1 MIVRTILESD
11 SAGEAGFTLIEVLVA
26 IGILTGV
33 LLGLAMGASSVIKAN
48 KTSYGNTLGTSL
60 AQDKLEELKSRTSSA
75 LPICPA
81 FTTSGCS
88 DSVTQAGV
96 TFTRN
101 WQILTNTPATGINQI
116 DVRVTWTDY
125 GDKTVTL
132 SSNISQ

>member
-1 MIVRTILESD
+1 VREVSQSG
-11 SAGEAGFTLIEVLVA
+11 SAGDAGFTLIEVLVA

-33 LLGLAMGASSVIKAN
+33 LLGLAMGASSVIRAN
-48 KTSYGNTLGTSL
+48 KSSYGNTLATTL

-75 LPICPA
+75 LPICPS

-88 DSVTQAGV
+88 DSLAQAGT
-96 TFTRN
+96 TFARN

-125 GDKTVTL
+125 GNKTVTL
-132 SSNISQ
+132 SSNIPQ